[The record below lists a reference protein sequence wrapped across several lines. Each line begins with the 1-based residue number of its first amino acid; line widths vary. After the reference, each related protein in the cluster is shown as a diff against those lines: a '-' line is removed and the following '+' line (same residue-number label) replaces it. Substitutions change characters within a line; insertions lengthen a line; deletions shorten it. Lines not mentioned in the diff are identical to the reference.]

1 MKKRLTTLF
10 AVLPLCALAQQS
22 VIEQRQNAFNEIDSV
37 TKQSEKLLSQS
48 DINWLLLGENSQTL
62 KEHSHALLS
71 LFPEG
76 SQQGSKAKTSVWSSP
91 EKFQQLL
98 AQMDQGY
105 QTLYQASLE
114 QDLSKAERGLEQ
126 AQNTCRGCH
135 RSYRSRW

>member
-1 MKKRLTTLF
+1 M
-10 AVLPLCALAQQS
+10 PLCAFAQQS
-22 VIEQRQNAFNEIDSV
+22 TIEQRQNAFNEIDSV

-48 DINWLLLGENSQTL
+48 DINWLLLGESSKTL

-76 SQQGSKAKTSVWSSP
+76 SQQGSKAKASVWNSP